1 MKDRLE
7 VLLYAETL
15 QETLSPNANPRQGPV
30 GGYQNWMP
38 KAAARIQRAAQTLL
52 HLSSTRFVIPKR
64 TGLRKG
70 GTKKVTGGGCAA
82 GGWATLTSIKTIG
95 GAPLLAFEKWAAQP
109 SIPKAFHAAG
119 HRIFI
124 FSTSHSL
131 TFTTPASPRSR
142 RGNCSKARV
151 PVIRPIR
158 MVGIGSQ
165 SPRPV
170 AKGATRAGHPR
181 SRDER

>member
-52 HLSSTRFVIPKR
+52 HLSSPRFVIPKR

-95 GAPLLAFEKWAAQP
+95 GAPLLAFEKWPVQP
-109 SIPKAFHAAG
+109 SIPKASHAAE
-119 HRIFI
+119 HRILI
-124 FSTSHSL
+124 FSTSFSTAPHHTCHYDFHGPGL
-131 TFTTPASPRSR
+131 AHE
-142 RGNCSKARV
+142 A
-151 PVIRPIR
+151 
-158 MVGIGSQ
+158 
-165 SPRPV
+165 
-170 AKGATRAGHPR
+170 GAETAQAANSGQR
-181 SRDER
+181 

>member
-30 GGYQNWMP
+30 GGYQYWMP

-95 GAPLLAFEKWAAQP
+95 GAPLLAFENRAP
-109 SIPKAFHAAG
+109 D
-119 HRIFI
+119 R
-124 FSTSHSL
+124 
-131 TFTTPASPRSR
+131 RSR
-142 RGNCSKARV
+142 RLLTPPNIGFSSSAHPLHTCHYDFHDPSLV
-151 PVIRPIR
+151 HE
-158 MVGIGSQ
+158 VGAETAQG
-165 SPRPV
+165 
-170 AKGATRAGHPR
+170 G
-181 SRDER
+181 